1 MWPKCRIKK
10 LPLFSFPAQP
20 ITKPYLLKPKGCG
33 ISHYAIKL
41 ALAFTS
47 FLKHWKLVWFYFFS
61 NISISIHFILEDFL
75 ELASPRKISC
85 KDHKKVM
92 YVYVSFNVNI
102 IMNHFRLYFF
112 IHFHFHLRNEPEN
125 KKHLS
130 SMCVKWHVNK
140 PDSFSSQQVME
151 LLNMFFKRC

>member
-1 MWPKCRIKK
+1 M
-10 LPLFSFPAQP
+10 
-20 ITKPYLLKPKGCG
+20 
-33 ISHYAIKL
+33 
-41 ALAFTS
+41 
-47 FLKHWKLVWFYFFS
+47 WFYFFS
-61 NISISIHFILEDFL
+61 NIHFILEDFL

-130 SMCVKWHVNK
+130 SMCVK
-140 PDSFSSQQVME
+140 
-151 LLNMFFKRC
+151 